1 MNGRTEAIVTFV
13 MHGGE
18 CLAFF
23 RARRENGE
31 NAWVVPTAERRGSR
45 LVLPGYAHDGQ
56 HAEFD
61 KSVLVKSRRA
71 AEQEYA
77 PLLDELNSLGY
88 AVIPLQSG
96 RLKLPKYRMPTDGEL
111 AEFDRGGIWSLMWR
125 MRDAGASPLALN
137 HACKRWEQL
146 TGKEYY
152 GEEG

>member
-13 MHGGE
+13 MRGGE

-31 NAWVVPTAERRGSR
+31 TEWVVPAAERRGSR

-61 KSVLVKSRRA
+61 KATLSGSRRA
-71 AEQEYA
+71 TEQEYS

-88 AVIPLQSG
+88 SVIPLQFG
-96 RLKLPKYRMPTDGEL
+96 RLKLPKYRMLTDGEL
-111 AEFDRGGIWSLMWR
+111 AELDRGGIWSLMWK
-125 MRDAGASPLALN
+125 MRDAGASPRALN
-137 HACKRWEQL
+137 YACKRWEQL